1 MDWVRWIH
9 LVSAAVWTGGLIV
22 LGASVV
28 ALRRAGAD
36 RSELQAVARMF
47 GRVSWTAMGLAVVT
61 GVWQLLRFGIPASNP
76 ATPFGRS
83 LFVKLL
89 LVGTA
94 AGLALWHQMTA
105 GSVSPR
111 TRGIVQALIL
121 VVSIGIFAAAVI
133 MADAALS
140 V

>member
-9 LVSAAVWTGGLIV
+9 LLSAAVWTGGLIV
-22 LGASVV
+22 LGASVA

-36 RSELQAVARMF
+36 RAQLVAVARMF
-47 GRVSWTAMGLAVVT
+47 SRVSWTAMGLAVVT
-61 GVWQLLRFGIPASNP
+61 GIWQLLRFGEPASNP
-76 ATPFGRS
+76 ATPFGRA
-83 LFVKLL
+83 LLVKLL
-89 LVGTA
+89 LVGLA

-105 GSVSPR
+105 SSISAR
-111 TRGIVQALIL
+111 TRGLVQAVIL
-121 VVSIGIFAAAVI
+121 VVSIAIFAAAVV